1 MGNEYHEIN
10 LKELILTVLKKWPL
24 LCLLLLLFS
33 GTSYYISTYY
43 LQPVYRAS
51 ATLFI
56 GKEQNS
62 IGGIGISFTEL
73 QINTQLMYDYKQIA
87 QTRYVIEKVIKELDI
102 DMSVNMFRNSIGID
116 TIKDSRLFVVS
127 FISTNKKLAQDAAN
141 ELANQLS
148 ITVSEIVKVE
158 NIQIIDKALL
168 PESPISPNIYK
179 NTFVAGIIGVMI
191 GIFIIFLFELFNNT
205 YKKESDVEKELG
217 IPVIGIIPK
226 IKGAKK

>member
-1 MGNEYHEIN
+1 MGNEYHELN

-24 LCLLLLLFS
+24 LCFLLLLCS
-33 GTSYYISTYY
+33 GSTYYISTNY

-56 GKEQNS
+56 GKEHNS
-62 IGGIGISFTEL
+62 LGGIGISFTEL

-87 QTRYVIEKVIKELDI
+87 QTRHVIEKVIDELHLN
-102 DMSVNMFRNSIGID
+102 MSVNMFKNSIGID

-127 FISTNKKLAQDAAN
+127 FISTNRELARDAAN

-148 ITVSEIVKVE
+148 IAVSEIVKVE
-158 NIQIIDKALL
+158 NIQIIDAALL
-168 PESPISPNIYK
+168 PEGPISPNIYK
-179 NTFVAGIIGVMI
+179 NTLVAGILGIMAGV
-191 GIFIIFLFELFNNT
+191 FFIFLLELFNNT
-205 YKKESDVEKELG
+205 FKKESDVEKELG

-226 IKGAKK
+226 LKGEKR